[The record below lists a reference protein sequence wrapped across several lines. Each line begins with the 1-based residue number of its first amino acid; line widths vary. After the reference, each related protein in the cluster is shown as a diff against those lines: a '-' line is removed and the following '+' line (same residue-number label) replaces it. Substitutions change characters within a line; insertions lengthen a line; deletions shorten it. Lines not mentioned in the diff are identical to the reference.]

1 MDTTIPSIIISFFF
15 NSSPLLLE
23 FLFVGS
29 FYHICG
35 IFTFF
40 FQSFSRTSWI
50 PISDAVEPLYRMVS
64 SFTLF
69 LSADAAVSAVMMK
82 DCSPIVFLLIT
93 CDTTPTVFSF
103 SFAVGIFTAPQ
114 ASNLSYSF
122 CASLTRS

>member
-23 FLFVGS
+23 FLFASS

-69 LSADAAVSAVMMK
+69 LSADEALGGVYLSVMMK
-82 DCSPIVFLLIT
+82 DCSPVGLLLIFW
-93 CDTTPTVFSF
+93 DMIP
-103 SFAVGIFTAPQ
+103 IFF
-114 ASNLSYSF
+114 LDCMLKYSPP
-122 CASLTRS
+122 S